1 MLIRCSD
8 NCKFQEDGFC
18 GLKNIYSA
26 SVTSNTEEINE
37 SGCLYYKPK
46 VKNQRKQIPGNQ
58 KNSHSS
64 KSKQSDQERQKY
76 F

>member
-8 NCKFQEDGFC
+8 NCKYQEDGLC

-26 SVTSNTEEINE
+26 SAAGNPNEINE

-46 VKNQRKQIPGNQ
+46 SKKKQTPDNQ
-58 KNSHSS
+58 KNVT
-64 KSKQSDQERQKY
+64 QSNQERQKY

>member
-8 NCKFQEDGFC
+8 NCKYQEDGFC
-18 GLKNIYSA
+18 GLKNIYST
-26 SVTSNTEEINE
+26 SVTSSVSEIND

-46 VKNQRKQIPGNQ
+46 NQRKKTPENQ
-58 KNSHSS
+58 KIISQTT
-64 KSKQSDQERQKY
+64 QSDQERQKY

>member
-26 SVTSNTEEINE
+26 AVTSSIDEIND
-37 SGCLYYKPK
+37 SGCIYYKPK
-46 VKNQRKQIPGNQ
+46 NPKNKIYSVNHE
-58 KNSHSS
+58 NIS
-64 KSKQSDQERQKY
+64 QSDQERQKY

>member
-8 NCKFQEDGFC
+8 NCKYQEDGLC
-18 GLKNIYSA
+18 GLKNIYFA
-26 SVTSNTEEINE
+26 SVANNIDEIND

-46 VKNQRKQIPGNQ
+46 IQKKQNPNIKQ
-58 KNSHSS
+58 L
-64 KSKQSDQERQKY
+64 SKQSDQERQKY